1 MSSER
6 LIEQQTQMHLKSEI
20 RDVQS
25 PNNDS
30 DNNSRQQQQQQQQQQ
45 MPTQT
50 SNSVANSNE
59 STVSAVPITVTAFTT
74 DTPHLLQPMATAT
87 KTDSTQYH
95 NQQQQQQP
103 QRRQQPTLQHQQ
115 KKIASVPTSM
125 LAPKS
130 VITLSSMYMQDH
142 DDKKV
147 VRDKNISSPT
157 TKRGSPDAE
166 KQMKCKNAKI
176 KCQQETMKVPQ
187 QQLPTNISSLQSY
200 FNNLLESRGY
210 STNNYSSLETAYS
223 NKPSPLQIASH
234 GVKVIEAVRKS
245 DLYTIRTF
253 LNNGL
258 SPNPCNKF
266 GESIIHMICRRGD
279 YELLKLFME
288 FGCNLQICDDF
299 GRTPLHDACWTSVPN
314 FDIIELILEYDRRL
328 MNILDCRGSSPLN
341 YVKRDHW
348 SLWIAFFDRV
358 KEKFWSKRDVNVVGE
373 ESPPD
378 LVCKSPNST
387 PLSVTSLCS
396 KAIVENIERLAMG
409 TVLSKSS
416 SVDISN
422 NVVTISKKASIIAI
436 GSEHGSPVIAVD

>member
-1 MSSER
+1 
-6 LIEQQTQMHLKSEI
+6 
-20 RDVQS
+20 
-25 PNNDS
+25 
-30 DNNSRQQQQQQQQQQ
+30 
-45 MPTQT
+45 
-50 SNSVANSNE
+50 
-59 STVSAVPITVTAFTT
+59 
-74 DTPHLLQPMATAT
+74 
-87 KTDSTQYH
+87 
-95 NQQQQQQP
+95 
-103 QRRQQPTLQHQQ
+103 
-115 KKIASVPTSM
+115 
-125 LAPKS
+125 
-130 VITLSSMYMQDH
+130 
-142 DDKKV
+142 
-147 VRDKNISSPT
+147 
-157 TKRGSPDAE
+157 
-166 KQMKCKNAKI
+166 
-176 KCQQETMKVPQ
+176 MKVPQ
-187 QQLPTNISSLQSY
+187 QQQQQSSPTNISSLQRY

-373 ESPPD
+373 ESLPD

-409 TVLSKSS
+409 KVLSKSS